1 MAEMS
6 KEIEEYFTSI
16 QNQVD
21 NCYSIAEEA
30 RSKGYDPEKYVECPQ
45 AKDLA
50 GRVEK
55 LVGPEGI
62 AEVIRDLKKSGLN
75 DDEIVFKVVTNILDK
90 KIGNIDSLEERVERA
105 IRAGLA
111 IKTMGVVS
119 APLEGISKI
128 QIRTDQSGAKYLSL
142 YFAGPIRAAGGT
154 TAALCVLI
162 ADFVRK
168 KSNIPK

>member
-6 KEIEEYFTSI
+6 KEIEEYITSL

-21 NCYSIAEEA
+21 YCYSVAEEA
-30 RSKGYDPEKYVECPQ
+30 RSKGYDPELYVESPQ

-55 LVGPEGI
+55 LIGPEGI
-62 AEVIRDLKKSGLN
+62 AEIIRNLKKNGLN
-75 DDEIVFKVVTNILDK
+75 DDEIVFQVVTDILDK
-90 KIGNIDSLEERVERA
+90 KIGKIDSLDERVERA

-128 QIRTDQSGAKYLSL
+128 VIRTDQNGQKYLSL
-142 YFAGPIRAAGGT
+142 FLQVQYELRGDNCCFMCTYCR
-154 TAALCVLI
+154 LC
-162 ADFVRK
+162 
-168 KSNIPK
+168 

>member
-1 MAEMS
+1 MSDTS
-6 KEIEEYFTSI
+6 KEMEEYFTLI
-16 QNQVD
+16 QQKVD
-21 NCYSIAEEA
+21 LCYKIAEEA
-30 RSKGYDPEKYVECPQ
+30 RQKGLDPETFVESPQ

-62 AEVIRDLKKSGLN
+62 ADVIRNLKKLGKS
-75 DDEIVFKVVTNILDK
+75 DDEIVFQAVSDILEK
-90 KIGNIDSLEERVERA
+90 KLGKIESLDERVERA

-128 QIRTDQSGAKYLSL
+128 IIRKVTG
-142 YFAGPIRAAGGT
+142 
-154 TAALCVLI
+154 
-162 ADFVRK
+162 
-168 KSNIPK
+168 

>member
-1 MAEMS
+1 MTEMS

-21 NCYSIAEEA
+21 YCYSIAEEA
-30 RSKGYDPEKYVECPQ
+30 RSKGYDPEKYVESPQ

-62 AEVIRDLKKSGLN
+62 AESIRDFKKKGLN
-75 DDEIVFKVVTNILDK
+75 DDEIVFKVVTDILDK

-128 QIRTDQSGAKYLSL
+128 LIRKDHVG
-142 YFAGPIRAAGGT
+142 
-154 TAALCVLI
+154 
-162 ADFVRK
+162 
-168 KSNIPK
+168 KSYI

>member
-1 MAEMS
+1 MVKMN
-6 KEIEEYFTSI
+6 KEIEDYFVTI
-16 QNQVD
+16 QKEVD
-21 NCYSIAEEA
+21 DCYTLAEKA
-30 RSKGYDPEKYVECPQ
+30 REKGLDPELFVESPQ

-62 AEVIRDLKKSGLN
+62 ADTIRELKNNGLN
-75 DDEIVFKVVTNILDK
+75 DDEIVFKVVTKILDK
-90 KIGNIDSLEERVERA
+90 EIGVLKSLEERVERA

-128 QIRTDQSGAKYLSL
+128 LIREDQSG
-142 YFAGPIRAAGGT
+142 
-154 TAALCVLI
+154 
-162 ADFVRK
+162 K
-168 KSNIPK
+168 KSVLRITRPTWSGVLLSGI